1 MSERPLHAM
10 RVGYGDV
17 PLLESQLLPSPLAQF
32 QAWLADAVAA
42 ELPEPN
48 AMVLATSDHDV
59 PSARTELLKSA
70 DARGFTF
77 YTNRESRK
85 GRELRSSWAAALVF
99 PWFAMQRQ
107 VSVAGTVTEVSRDE
121 SAEYFASRPRGSQ
134 VGAWASHQ
142 SSVIAGREPLED
154 AYAAAEMRWPDPQPI
169 PLPDHW
175 GGFVVA
181 PVSVE
186 FWHGRPSRLHDRLR
200 FVRVDES
207 STAALDDPAAWRIE
221 RLSP

>member
-59 PSARTELLKSA
+59 PSARTVLLKSA

-142 SSVIAGREPLED
+142 SSVIAGREPLEE
-154 AYAAAEMRWPDPQPI
+154 AYAIAESRWPDPQPI

-207 STAALDDPAAWRIE
+207 LTAALDDPSAWRIE